1 MHDNYSSNRI
11 NDEMTMTNGGTTQIA
26 LQKLTSTFRMRQKS
40 WECDLSPP
48 GVGLR

>member
-1 MHDNYSSNRI
+1 
-11 NDEMTMTNGGTTQIA
+11 MTMNNGGTTQIT
-26 LQKLTSTFRMRQKS
+26 LQKLTSTFWMRKKS